1 MYVSECEGGTW
12 RTCGLHPVTY
22 SEPGVHMLTGTGK
35 NNLTKQSFQA
45 TEPKPPSKHIFLLFV
60 LSAAHK
66 LADVSHGYTN
76 TYTRDSLITFRAG
89 SDPQRS
95 PRSVSHCEVDSPCQ
109 TAACTSLSLQPSW
122 YQHTEATGQQLPD
135 ADAVGVP
142 YRSDSLEPCRFPM
155 TFV

>member
-1 MYVSECEGGTW
+1 MYVSDCGGTW

-35 NNLTKQSFQA
+35 INLTKQSFQA
-45 TEPKPPSKHIFLLFV
+45 TEPKPPSKHIFFCCLCCLE
-60 LSAAHK
+60 LINSLMYHTDTQTPTHK
-66 LADVSHGYTN
+66 T
-76 TYTRDSLITFRAG
+76 LITFRAG

-95 PRSVSHCEVDSPCQ
+95 PCSVSHCEVGFPCQ

-122 YQHTEATGQQLPD
+122 YQQTEASGQQLPD

-142 YRSDSLEPCRFPM
+142 YRSDSLEPCRLPM